1 MSEKPASRWS
11 QNKGLARA
19 ILHDRVMRRRVMG
32 YFLLAMMVV
41 FAFGLWGIPGW
52 LSKDPW
58 RFLIY
63 WAVCA
68 AQAVFLVMFAVYD
81 ACAVIKEER
90 GKM

>member
-1 MSEKPASRWS
+1 MSDKPVSRWS
-11 QNKGLARA
+11 ENKGLARA

-41 FAFGLWGIPGW
+41 FAVGLWVIPGW
-52 LSKDPW
+52 LNKDPW

-63 WAVCA
+63 WAVCG

-90 GKM
+90 EKM